1 MTFLIRI
8 PSCLRKWLSILPNP
22 RSHAQTCSLCGSSIK
37 QLTDL
42 LLFRPYSVGDQHR
55 QGLRISATSAT
66 ANPFD
71 DAQHISEYTASEI
84 ATLQNRL
91 NKQLGPEY
99 LSTRQGPGG
108 QRVHYISADK
118 CINLANEVFGFN
130 GWSSSIQN
138 VQVDFVS
145 Q

>member
-1 MTFLIRI
+1 M
-8 PSCLRKWLSILPNP
+8 
-22 RSHAQTCSLCGSSIK
+22 SS
-37 QLTDL
+37 T
-42 LLFRPYSVGDQHR
+42 
-55 QGLRISATSAT
+55 SASAT

-71 DAQHISEYTASEI
+71 DAQRISEYTASEI

-145 Q
+145 QRL